1 MLIICYQINQ
11 FNSTVPYNS
20 GLNAITG
27 RKESLPFSI
36 KLCHSFGR
44 HIEILQM
51 KEYADTLF
59 LQRYEL
65 AEIVSTFRAFVRALV
80 AVCCAL
86 QNCSLI
92 SSYVS
97 YIAL

>member
-1 MLIICYQINQ
+1 MPLQGEKSLI
-11 FNSTVPYNS
+11 
-20 GLNAITG
+20 L
-27 RKESLPFSI
+27 FSI

-86 QNCSLI
+86 QNCSLV